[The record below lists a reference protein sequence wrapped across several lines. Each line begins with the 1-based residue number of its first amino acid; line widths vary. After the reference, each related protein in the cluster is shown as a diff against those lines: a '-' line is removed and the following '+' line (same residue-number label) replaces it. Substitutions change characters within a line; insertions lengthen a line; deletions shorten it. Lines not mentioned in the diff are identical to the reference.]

1 MAPKRKPKKAA
12 PAAPEASAPV
22 PQVDESRAAR
32 QLRKQENAA
41 KHVSSPESIEK
52 RRERVEAK

>member
-12 PAAPEASAPV
+12 PVPAPEAPAPV
-22 PQVDESRAAR
+22 QVDESRAAR

-41 KHVSSPESIEK
+41 KHVSGDESIEK

>member
-1 MAPKRKPKKAA
+1 MARKPKSKKPEPAA
-12 PAAPEASAPV
+12 PAAPV

>member
-1 MAPKRKPKKAA
+1 MARKPKK
-12 PAAPEASAPV
+12 PKSSPAPETPV

-41 KHVSSPESIEK
+41 KHVSGPESIEK